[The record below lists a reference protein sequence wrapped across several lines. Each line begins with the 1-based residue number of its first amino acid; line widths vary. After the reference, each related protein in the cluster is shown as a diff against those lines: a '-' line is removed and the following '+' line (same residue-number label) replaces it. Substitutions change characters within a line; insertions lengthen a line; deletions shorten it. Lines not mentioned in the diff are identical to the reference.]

1 MPTYRPVSCRFW
13 NDADIE
19 DLSPEAKLVFLFL
32 FTNDSTTESG
42 IYGISE
48 KRISERTGIPEKR
61 CAEILDKDL
70 KSKITYDH
78 EKKIIFIHSFLHC
91 NNRGAPALILNS
103 LLKNARDFQSALC
116 WLSFVRIYKDK
127 HYINKIIY
135 LIKTFPSVSKDFAK
149 SSLKIEDLSFNDFLK
164 SFEVKDARVESEQG
178 KAGDAD
184 EPITP
189 EANAQLE
196 KSPAHEKDNPGAGR
210 IVDEPQPAPVILPDH
225 LTEIWPDY
233 LEMRR
238 RIRKTATHKA
248 ESLALKTLQRLSTDP
263 KIQIKIIEQSIEN
276 SWQGLFELKGPLHSQ
291 GAPTRQDR
299 ALERPAPAPWVSY
312 DQRQREADVEAK
324 RLEEKARQNRKEP
337 PVIIPGFKMPELKE
351 IP

>member
-1 MPTYRPVSCRFW
+1 MARPKKVGLDYFPLDCLPDEKLRGLDTIHENDGFAWFIKFLQSAYQTEDGEVDCSGLFGELMAKNSRITLEKQDRIIKTCLDLKLLYRTPENLLTSHGIKTRMGAVSKERAAAVERKYQRELEKEKESKSKKSKEKDCPHSSA
-13 NDADIE
+13 N
-19 DLSPEAKLVFLFL
+19 
-32 FTNDSTTESG
+32 NDSYS
-42 IYGISE
+42 
-48 KRISERTGIPEKR
+48 
-61 CAEILDKDL
+61 A
-70 KSKITYDH
+70 
-78 EKKIIFIHSFLHC
+78 
-91 NNRGAPALILNS
+91 NNR
-103 LLKNARDFQSALC
+103 
-116 WLSFVRIYKDK
+116 
-127 HYINKIIY
+127 
-135 LIKTFPSVSKDFAK
+135 
-149 SSLKIEDLSFNDFLK
+149 
-164 SFEVKDARVESEQG
+164 

-184 EPITP
+184 GPITP

-196 KSPAHEKDNPGAGR
+196 ESPVHGLNESGAGR